1 MANVA
6 EDCCTSQRFG
16 SDGEIAAQ
24 EQVYGGITGPGQV
37 IKK

>member
-16 SDGEIAAQ
+16 LGEIAAQ